1 MHWHREHSFSKLRN
15 EWTPRFQTTWN
26 QLHTYVMIQ
35 SGPVGK
41 QPVVSNSENCFIII
55 GNLGEWQSHK
65 HGKLFIIYPLKI
77 KALIYNN
84 QSHLL
89 RSSDY
94 EIIEMIKSHQLLWKV
109 SRICLNRD
117 AAYYTSLTYIY
128 SILTTSQ
135 IVLFC
140 KVLFFFY
147 KRNLDAFYMNLHV
160 KWIPPTEWTCVV
172 QLVKRSNIND
182 RLVT

>member
-15 EWTPRFQTTWN
+15 EWPPRFQTN

-41 QPVVSNSENCFIII
+41 QPVVSDSENCFIII
-55 GNLGEWQSHK
+55 GNLGEWQSHI
-65 HGKLFIIYPLKI
+65 HGKLFIFYPLKI
-77 KALIYNN
+77 KAWIYNN

-94 EIIEMIKSHQLLWKV
+94 EAIEMIKSHQSLWKV
-109 SRICLNRD
+109 YLIGLYRD

-140 KVLFFFY
+140 KVLCFLLFFSFSINAILTLSIWIY
-147 KRNLDAFYMNLHV
+147 TRKMNTTNRMDMCCTTS
-160 KWIPPTEWTCVV
+160 KT
-172 QLVKRSNIND
+172 K
-182 RLVT
+182 